1 MNPFHASSIIYWV
14 ETDLNGIITYAN
26 HGFLNKFSYL
36 ESNLVGTNI
45 LGTVVEKDRP
55 KCVATVT
62 WCFQNPGATTEIIL
76 RKPQENGKTFS
87 SKWEF
92 TLLVDAA
99 GKPWK
104 MQCIGFDVT
113 EVEDTIT
120 EKNRVESTLQE
131 TIKNLEAVFDY
142 MPLGIALTNG
152 EGDFLNVN
160 QSLLDIT
167 GYTEEELFQNNWYQ
181 LIRSS
186 QKTIDFEHAFNHDRF
201 GPIKFDIRGKHD
213 QKIYVETFGSR
224 FKDTNGQTRFWFIVQ
239 NATERV
245 FLKRELEE
253 KLQLLDDTGAVAKI
267 GGWRI
272 DLRTQQLSWT
282 EQTYKIHETESATFI
297 PTIENAAKFYHPNH
311 RQKVVDLVTKA
322 LESGTA
328 FNIVARFIT
337 QKGNEIWVRT
347 IGSPIYRKGKIIAVG
362 GTIQDITEQET
373 ARLQILKHNKTLKD
387 IALIQS
393 HVMRH
398 PVSNL
403 MGLTQLLDEHK
414 LDQEETH
421 KLLGFIKKETNKL
434 DDIIKHIISISNEK
448 A

>member
-1 MNPFHASSIIYWV
+1 MNPFESSSIIYWV
-14 ETDLNGIITYAN
+14 ETDLNGNITFAN
-26 HGFLNKFSYL
+26 AGFLNKFSYL
-36 ESNLVGTNI
+36 NIELVGSNI
-45 LGTVVEKDRP
+45 LGTVVETDRP
-55 KCVATVT
+55 KCIACVT
-62 WCFQNPGATTEIIL
+62 WCFQNPGTRTEIIL
-76 RKPQENGKTFS
+76 RKPQEGGKTFS

-92 TLLVDAA
+92 TLLLNTE

-167 GYTEEELFQNNWYQ
+167 GYSEEELFQNNWYH

-186 QKTIDFEHAFNHDRF
+186 QKAIDFEEAFNHERF
-201 GPIKFDIRGKHD
+201 GPIKFDIRGKND
-213 QKIYVETFGSR
+213 QKIYVETFGSQ
-224 FKDTNGQTRFWFIVQ
+224 FKDANGQARYWFIVQ

-253 KLQLLDDTGAVAKI
+253 KLQLLNDTGAVAKI

-297 PTIENAAKFYHPNH
+297 PTIENAATFYHPNY
-311 RQKVVDLVTKA
+311 RQKVIDLVTKV
-322 LESGTA
+322 LENGTA

-337 QKGNEIWVRT
+337 QKGKEIWVRT

-362 GTIQDITEQET
+362 GTIQDITDQET
-373 ARLQILKHNKTLKD
+373 ARLQIVKHNKTLKD

-403 MGLTQLLDEHK
+403 MGLTQLLNEE
-414 LDQEETH
+414 QFNVEETH
-421 KLLGFIKKETNKL
+421 KLLGFIKKETHKL
-434 DDIIKHIISISNEK
+434 DDIIKHIIAISNEN